1 MSDSIN
7 ISGAWVLSVSAMG
20 QALQIKLDLQQDGSA
35 VSGTMDSAMVKGDI
49 NGSVDGNQMNAT
61 SKTNIMGQDV
71 ELKIDGTVDGDSMSG
86 NIATGMALLPNLP
99 FTAQRG

>member
-7 ISGAWVLSVSAMG
+7 ISGAWVLSVQAMG

-35 VSGTMDSAMVKGDI
+35 VTGTMNSSLVKGDI

-61 SKTNIMGQDV
+61 TKTNIMGQDV
-71 ELKIDGTVDGDSMSG
+71 ELKITGNVEGDSMTG
-86 NIATGMALLPNLP
+86 NIETGMMMLPNLP
-99 FTAQRG
+99 FTASRS